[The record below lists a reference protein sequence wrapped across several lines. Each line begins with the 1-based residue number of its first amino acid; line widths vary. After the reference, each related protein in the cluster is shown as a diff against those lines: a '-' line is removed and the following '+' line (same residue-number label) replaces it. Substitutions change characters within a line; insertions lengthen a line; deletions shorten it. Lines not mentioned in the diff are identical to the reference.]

1 MLPWPCIKANAS
13 AIQIEDEYIATI
25 FSACK
30 NNLHVR
36 LILSKGDKPIKSG
49 DLQQKLSSFCIT
61 LGQIHGF
68 SPARSDLMKPC
79 SRLEVAGSWSIKPV
93 SNAPPENN
101 PLVFYSILIILKFA
115 PNRTLLK

>member
-1 MLPWPCIKANAS
+1 MLPWPRIKANAS

-61 LGQIHGF
+61 QGQTHGF
-68 SPARSDLMKPC
+68 PPARSDLMKPC
-79 SRLEVAGSWSIKPV
+79 NRLEVAGSWSIKPV

-115 PNRTLLK
+115 PNRTPLK